1 VLHSG
6 DFLDNDKE
14 HAVTGDITDDSGQL
28 VIDLEPLAL
37 EDGDHTLTWLVGDSK
52 GAWSEKVI
60 KTFTVVTTGINN
72 TRMPTN
78 LRNDN
83 WYDLSGRKLNGM
95 PTRPGIYINN
105 GRKIVVK

>member
-1 VLHSG
+1 MTKNMPSQ
-6 DFLDNDKE
+6 
-14 HAVTGDITDDSGQL
+14 VTSRMTADSSSSTL
-28 VIDLEPLAL
+28 VPLAL

-60 KTFTVVTTGINN
+60 ETFTVVTTGINN